1 MYIMITAE
9 VAMAND
15 YVTDVS
21 NRFTSPFVPMK
32 GHLKDWDH
40 NYMGAI
46 IAGEDG
52 NEYIY
57 RPETDVKY
65 TELVY
70 AINVDPH
77 KEVSFYPITRGS
89 NNERFARLVPQD

>member
-1 MYIMITAE
+1 MITVE
-9 VAMAND
+9 VAMTDD
-15 YVTDVS
+15 YVNEVS
-21 NRFTSPFVPMK
+21 DRFTSPFAPMK
-32 GHLKDWDH
+32 GRLKGWDH

-57 RPETDVKY
+57 EPETDVKY

-70 AINVDPH
+70 TISVDPH
-77 KEVSFYPITRGS
+77 KEVSFYPIARGS